1 MARTIFLSALDEAH
15 TYAAIRYVERNP
27 VEARLVDKAEDY
39 IWSSPA
45 HHCGL
50 VDSKALMNRA
60 NNVVGVAKTKWSAWL
75 AVVENK
81 IVTDVLERNVEKGL
95 ACGSESFI
103 DRLERLTKRSL
114 RYRPQGRP
122 TKEA

>member
-1 MARTIFLSALDEAH
+1 M
-15 TYAAIRYVERNP
+15 ERNP

-95 ACGSESFI
+95 PCGSESFI

>member
-81 IVTDVLERNVEKGL
+81 IVTDVLARNVEKGL

>member
-81 IVTDVLERNVEKGL
+81 LVTDVLERNVEKGL